1 MTDRRSSSWKEVDL
15 LKGELQKYVKQGLKR
30 EEAIDFLRKDF
41 PKFAWSN
48 RTLDERLRHF
58 EVYCKFIYHY
68 FGWKDVKEVV
78 KKELEGPSKLL
89 GYTEACTENETKY
102 DLLVLRCYV
111 WSRPLF
117 AEKARRKKGDHFR
130 LLFMVAWS
138 KVFRQR
144 VVEGSQ
150 IGVTFN
156 GGYSSTDGFD
166 SSRVS
171 SAVVLRK

>member
-1 MTDRRSSSWKEVDL
+1 MTDRRFSSWKEDDL
-15 LKGELQKYVKQGLKR
+15 LNGELQKYVKQGLKR

-41 PKFAWSN
+41 PRFAWSN
-48 RTLDERLRHF
+48 WTLDERLRHF
-58 EVYCKFIYHY
+58 EVYCKDDTISVEKRLKRN
-68 FGWKDVKEVV
+68 WKAQVSYWGI
-78 KKELEGPSKLL
+78 LRH
-89 GYTEACTENETKY
+89 AQENETKY

-166 SSRVS
+166 SLRVS
-171 SAVVLRK
+171 SAVVLR

>member
-1 MTDRRSSSWKEVDL
+1 MTDRRFSSWKEDDFL
-15 LKGELQKYVKQGLKR
+15 SGELQKYVKQGLKR
-30 EEAIDFLRKDF
+30 EEAIYFLWKDFLQ
-41 PKFAWSN
+41 FAWSN

-58 EVYCKFIYHY
+58 EVYCKDDTISVEKMLKRLLKRN
-68 FGWKDVKEVV
+68 WKTQVSYWGI
-78 KKELEGPSKLL
+78 LRH
-89 GYTEACTENETKY
+89 AQENETKY
-102 DLLVLRCYV
+102 DLLVLRCNV

-166 SSRVS
+166 SSRIS
-171 SAVVLRK
+171 SAVVLR